1 MIGEDEED
9 RQYYFIAQHV
19 KFHNTT
25 MGNICV
31 AQKLLLSP
39 LCSFG
44 TTHAQIVLKFA
55 TVATTRGRDNPSYAL
70 TDLQLPPLDHGN
82 EFTSEPRWQ

>member
-31 AQKLLLSP
+31 A
-39 LCSFG
+39 
-44 TTHAQIVLKFA
+44 
-55 TVATTRGRDNPSYAL
+55 
-70 TDLQLPPLDHGN
+70 
-82 EFTSEPRWQ
+82 